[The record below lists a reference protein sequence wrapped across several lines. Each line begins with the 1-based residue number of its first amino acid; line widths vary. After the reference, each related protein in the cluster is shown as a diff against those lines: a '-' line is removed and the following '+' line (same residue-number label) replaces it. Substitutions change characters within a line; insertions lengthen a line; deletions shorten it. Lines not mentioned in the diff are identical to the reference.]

1 MTRKLTR
8 RSTLKMLGASAAL
21 GMGAGGLLLPA
32 SLARSGEEGGHTPE
46 SGNPL
51 QLMPV
56 DEGKLRDGVRHFSL
70 QIQQGRT
77 AFHPGKPTD
86 TLGINGDYLGPTL
99 RMRRGDQVRIDV
111 GNRMGQ
117 PTTLHWHG
125 LHVPQEAD
133 GGPHSVIEDGA
144 QWQAAFD
151 VRQAAGTF
159 WYHSHMLHQTGEQV
173 YRGLAGML
181 LVDDEESAA
190 LDLPSEH
197 GVDDI
202 PLVVQDRLFD
212 GDGNL
217 RYMDNFESMMIGM
230 FGDTMVVNGTV
241 DPVFEARRQ
250 RLRFRILNAS
260 NARQL
265 KLAFSDGRPFR
276 VIAGDGGLLSAP
288 VELTDMLLT
297 PAERVEIV
305 VDVSDG
311 QPVRL
316 MNLASPMD
324 FPEFRGALSQ
334 MMRSMNTE
342 TMTILSIVPASTLES
357 SPGLPSSLVEVPPLP
372 PARAVQHR
380 NMWLNMGY
388 GPRSGGNRGP
398 GLGNRN
404 GFGGGH
410 GGGHFG
416 ISGRAMDLDYINERV
431 PLGNTEIW
439 TIENRTPMMHPF
451 HIHGGLFRVLDR
463 NGRPP
468 PAHEAG
474 YKDTVRIDARQTVSV
489 IMSFTDYAHETI
501 PFMFHCHTLEHEDRG
516 MMGQFLVLDA

>member
-1 MTRKLTR
+1 
-8 RSTLKMLGASAAL
+8 MLGAGAAF
-21 GMGAGGLLLPA
+21 GMGAGGLLVPDA
-32 SLARSGEEGGHTPE
+32 LARSGEENGSPPAA
-46 SGNPL
+46 GNPL
-51 QLMPV
+51 QLLPV
-56 DEGKLRDGVRHFSL
+56 DEGELRDGVRHFSL
-70 QIQQGRT
+70 EVQRGRT
-77 AFHPGKPTD
+77 AFHSGQPTD
-86 TLGINGDYLGPTL
+86 TLGINRSYLGPTL
-99 RMRRGDQVRIDV
+99 RMRRGDQVRINV
-111 GNRMGQ
+111 SNRMGQ

-144 QWQAAFD
+144 EWQAAFD

-181 LVDDEESAA
+181 LVDDEESGA

-217 RYMDNFESMMIGM
+217 RYMNNFESMMIGM

-265 KLAFSDGRPFR
+265 KLAFSDGRPFQ
-276 VIAGDGGLLSAP
+276 VIAGDGGLLPEP

-342 TMTILSIVPASTLES
+342 TMTILSIVPAPALES
-357 SPGLPSSLVEVPPLP
+357 SPELPASLVEVPPLT
-372 PARAVQHR
+372 ASQAVQHR
-380 NMWLNMGY
+380 TMWLNMGY
-388 GPRSGGNRGP
+388 GPRSGENRGP

-410 GGGHFG
+410 GGGNFG
-416 ISGRAMDLDYINERV
+416 INGRAMDPDYINERV
-431 PLGNTEIW
+431 PLGSTEIW

-463 NGRPP
+463 NGNPP

-516 MMGQFLVLDA
+516 MMGQFLVLDG

>member
-1 MTRKLTR
+1 MSL
-8 RSTLKMLGASAAL
+8 
-21 GMGAGGLLLPA
+21 GAGGLLLPA
-32 SLARSGEEGGHTPE
+32 RLAQSGEESGGAPE
-46 SGNPL
+46 NGNPL
-51 QLMPV
+51 QLLPV
-56 DEGKLRDGVRHFSL
+56 DEGEIRDGVRHFSL
-70 QIQQGRT
+70 EVQRGRT
-77 AFHPGKPTD
+77 AFHAGQPTE
-86 TLGINGDYLGPTL
+86 TLGINRDYLGPTL
-99 RMRRGDQVRIDV
+99 RMRRGDNVRIHV
-111 GNRMGQ
+111 SNRMGQ
-117 PTTLHWHG
+117 ATTLHWHG

-133 GGPHSVIEDGA
+133 GGPHSVIGDGA
-144 QWQAAFD
+144 QWMAAFD

-181 LVDDEESAA
+181 LVDDHESDA
-190 LDLPSEH
+190 LELPSEH

-212 GDGNL
+212 DDGNL

-241 DPVFEARRQ
+241 NPVFEARRQ
-250 RLRFRILNAS
+250 RLRLRILNAS

-276 VIAGDGGLLSAP
+276 VIAGDGGLLPEP

-316 MNLASPMD
+316 MNLPSPMD
-324 FPEFRGALSQ
+324 FPEFPGAMSQ

-342 TMTILSIVPASTLES
+342 TMTILSIVPSPSLEP
-357 SPGLPSSLVEVPPLP
+357 SPALPVSLVNVPPLSTSQ
-372 PARAVQHR
+372 AVQHR
-380 NMWLNMGY
+380 RMWLNMGY

-410 GGGHFG
+410 GGGNFG
-416 ISGRAMDLDYINERV
+416 ISGRTMDLNYINERV

-463 NGRPP
+463 DGSAPP
-468 PAHEAG
+468 LHEAG
-474 YKDTVRIDARQTVSV
+474 YKDTVRIGARQTVSV
-489 IMSFTDYAHETI
+489 IMSFTDYAHESI

-516 MMGQFLVLDA
+516 MMGQFLVLDG